1 MTVMQSEIRVQA
13 GTQSVFVTG
22 VTPTIALRGLEELS
36 IKSANDVEVI
46 GDMTTALAG
55 GDTGIVNSVAAT
67 GSMKGWASYEHI
79 AYWLDNLFGQATP
92 SGAGPYVRAYAAPIT
107 TAPTPRILSLTKG
120 DSTVGGYQMAGA
132 LLSSFTLR
140 FEPKKR
146 TEMSGDLMGVS
157 VAEDALEVLTP
168 PVVTPIMANH
178 LGAIKWDAWGG
189 TMGTTAMALCTVRFA
204 ELTVTPDRASRNC
217 FGALTAGSYVE
228 KPWQGSLKLGLEFNA
243 TTKTDVSAI
252 LTGTLTQKQ
261 VVLTATSGS
270 QILKIEFA
278 GTVVD
283 EIEIFGDDDGVVTVD
298 VTLERTYHATFANWL
313 KVTSTNSIATLA

>member
-1 MTVMQSEIRVQA
+1 MTVMTSELRVQA
-13 GTQSVFVTG
+13 GSQEAFVTG
-22 VTPTIALRGLEELS
+22 VTPTVALRGLEELS

-79 AYWLDNLFGQATP
+79 AYWLDNLFGEATP
-92 SGAGPYVRAYAAPIT
+92 TGSSPWVRAYAAPVT
-107 TAPTPRILSLTKG
+107 TAPTPRILSLTKS
-120 DSTVGGYQMAGA
+120 DATVGGYQMAGA

-157 VAEDALEVLTP
+157 VAADALESLSP
-168 PVVTPIMANH
+168 AVVTPIMANH

-189 TMGTTAMALCTVRFA
+189 TMGTTALALCYVRFA
-204 ELTVTPDRASRNC
+204 ELTVTPDRASRTC
-217 FGALTAGSYVE
+217 FGALTAGAYVE

-243 TTKTDVSAI
+243 TTKTDVTAI
-252 LTGTLTQKQ
+252 LAGTLTQKQ
-261 VVLTATSGS
+261 VVLTATAST

-298 VTLERTYHATFANWL
+298 LTLERTYHPTFANWL
-313 KVTSTNSIATLA
+313 KMTLTNTIEALA

>member
-1 MTVMQSEIRVQA
+1 MTMTSEIRAQA
-13 GTQSVFVTG
+13 GSQVAFVTG
-22 VTPTIALRGLEELS
+22 VAPTVALRGLEELS
-36 IKSANDVEVI
+36 LKSANDVEVI
-46 GDMTTALAG
+46 GDMTTGLAG

-79 AYWLDNLFGQATP
+79 AYFLDNLFSKATP
-92 SGAGPYVRAYAAPIT
+92 SGAGPYVRAYAAPVT

-120 DSTVGGYQMAGA
+120 DSTIGAYQMAGA

-140 FEPKKR
+140 FEPAKR
-146 TEMSGDLMGVS
+146 TEMSGDLMGIS
-157 VAEDALEVLTP
+157 LVADTLEVLTP

-178 LGAIKWDAWGG
+178 LGAIKWDAWAG
-189 TMGTTAMALCTVRFA
+189 TMGTTELALCTVRFA
-204 ELTVTPDRASRNC
+204 ELTVTPDRASRLC
-217 FGALTAGSYVE
+217 FGALSAGSYVE

-243 TTKTDVSAI
+243 TTKTDVDAI
-252 LTGTLTQKQ
+252 LLGTLTQKQ
-261 VVLTATSGS
+261 VVLTATSGT

-298 VTLERTYHATFANWL
+298 VTLERTYHPTFANWL
-313 KVTSTNSIATLA
+313 KVTSTNSLATLA